1 MTVVFEIHYA
11 VAFLVV
17 LCAAIF
23 SWSSMGRRVMNVVVG
38 LQLLVGLVAAALMG
52 MQHAAMPPGIWL
64 HILLALGAAAAYG
77 FARRIGDRAGG
88 ASRGLLLSLVGLACV
103 IAAFVVGLRLHNV
116 GHL

>member
-1 MTVVFEIHYA
+1 MSVVLEIHYA

-17 LCAAIF
+17 LCGVIF

-38 LQLLVGLVAAALMG
+38 LQVLIGLVAAAIMG
-52 MQHAAMPPGIWL
+52 AQHLGMPPGIWL
-64 HILLALGAAAAYG
+64 HLLLGLAAVAAYG

-88 ASRGLLLSLVGLACV
+88 NTAGLLLSLVGLACV
-103 IAAFVVGLRLHNV
+103 IATFALGLRLHNV